1 MTPLQARHIAVSRG
15 DRTLLS
21 DVSFAVNSGEILHLR
36 GRNGAGKTSLLEVLC
51 GLRERAGG
59 DLLGQPEPSRLH
71 WVGHRNGL
79 NLSLTPLENLQWW
92 CGLQGQAMTQA
103 VPALERLG
111 VARLRHR
118 PCRSLSAGQKRRCSL
133 ARLVLAPRD
142 WWFLDEPLD
151 GLDASG
157 LQLFA
162 ELLREHLARGGAAVV
177 TSHQPLPT
185 GVQAREMELGA

>member
-1 MTPLQARHIAVSRG
+1 MKPLQAQQIAVSRG
-15 DRTLLS
+15 DRTLLT
-21 DVSFAVNSGEILHLR
+21 DLSFAVNSGEILHLR

-51 GLRERAGG
+51 GLREAAAGE
-59 DLLGQPEPSRLH
+59 LLGQPEPSQLH

-92 CGLQGQAMTQA
+92 CGLQGQAMMQA

-118 PCRSLSAGQKRRCSL
+118 PCRSLSAGQKRRSSL

-151 GLDASG
+151 GLDAAG

-177 TSHQPLPT
+177 TSHQPLPA
-185 GVQAREMELGA
+185 GVSARELELGA